1 MMIDRIH
8 LLFSFI
14 SRRYIMKRILSA
26 ALVLTLLC
34 SCLLCGCSLFQA
46 SPKTFTKSGMSITLT
61 DDFTERD
68 YVSYTAVYDSQY
80 VAIFAIKEE
89 FSLFDGTALGE
100 NSTTEDYAN
109 VVIEGYE
116 LDAEPEEIDGM
127 TTFRYDAE
135 SNGDT
140 YTYLAVIYKSD
151 DAFWMIQFATKAD
164 NFEEQEDNILTYA
177 KSVAFE

>member
-1 MMIDRIH
+1 
-8 LLFSFI
+8 
-14 SRRYIMKRILSA
+14 MKRILSA

-89 FSLFDGTALGE
+89 FSLFPLQG
-100 NSTTEDYAN
+100 
-109 VVIEGYE
+109 
-116 LDAEPEEIDGM
+116 
-127 TTFRYDAE
+127 
-135 SNGDT
+135 
-140 YTYLAVIYKSD
+140 
-151 DAFWMIQFATKAD
+151 
-164 NFEEQEDNILTYA
+164 
-177 KSVAFE
+177 